1 MDRIRIGWRMSSSQT
16 AAKGYRGAAGRFHL
30 LFTALRNPF

>member
-1 MDRIRIGWRMSSSQT
+1 MERIRIGWRMCSSQT
-16 AAKGYRGAAGRFHL
+16 AAKGYQSAGARFHL